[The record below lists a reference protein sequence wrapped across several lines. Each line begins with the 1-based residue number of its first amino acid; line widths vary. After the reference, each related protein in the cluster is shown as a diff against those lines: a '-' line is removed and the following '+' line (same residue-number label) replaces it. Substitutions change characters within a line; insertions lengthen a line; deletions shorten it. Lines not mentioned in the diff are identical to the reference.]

1 MYTLITTLGVHKPVV
16 DTVSWQPATQSLVP
30 APQSSHPDPRS
41 FCDFE
46 KLPSLQVAFHE
57 PIKAQYGLC
66 WSLDWNKLPFIF
78 YCHVGG
84 YSLHVGT
91 GPKTLKTRTR
101 QSKNQC
107 PQKDHCHPRTLRR
120 LMAGLCVGPALFSV
134 SEYSKR
140 TRTCLISLPM
150 NQSPY
155 FPCSPSDFSSDH
167 CLFLLRQGC
176 AMPKAPGGT
185 TDGL

>member
-1 MYTLITTLGVHKPVV
+1 MYTLLTTLGVQKPVV

-57 PIKAQYGLC
+57 TIKAQYGLC

-78 YCHVGG
+78 YCPVGG

-91 GPKTLKTRTR
+91 GPKTLKTRAR

-155 FPCSPSDFSSDH
+155 FPCSPSGFSSDH

-176 AMPKAPGGT
+176 SMPKAPGGT